1 MAGKVSE
8 KARTPRAAQPRP
20 ESGTGFRVV
29 AVLLVCML
37 NSTSTDEL
45 IGALRA
51 TVQALRP
58 RERLPSTRQITA
70 RHAVSPVTV
79 SRALAV
85 LAAEGVVV
93 TRPGSGTYV
102 AEPPPTR
109 SVEEADLSWQTTA
122 LGDRTVDAD
131 SVAFL
136 LAEDVPGAL
145 SLAGGYP
152 HPSLLPTRALAAAL
166 ARAARRPDAVERPPL
181 TGLAGLRAWFARSVD
196 TSVSIEDVVVTGGA
210 QAALSAAFRAIA
222 PAGAAVLVES
232 PTYIGALAAARAA
245 RLRPVPV
252 PTDGDGVRPELLQ
265 DAFQSTGARLFYC
278 QPTYQN
284 PTGAVLAAPRRE
296 QVLSV
301 ARDAGAF
308 VVEDDFARWL
318 SHERAAPSPLL
329 TDDSDGRVIHIASLT
344 KATSPN
350 LRVGALICR
359 GPVSER
365 LRSLRIVD
373 DFFVSRPL
381 QEAALELLSAPSWR
395 RHLTSLSVELTD
407 RRRTL
412 LDALTEHLPGMGP
425 TRAPVGGLHVW
436 LALPNGVD
444 DIALAARARAG
455 GVLISPGRPYFAA
468 EPSRPHV
475 RLSFAATARPP
486 ELVEAVRRLA
496 RAIG

>member
-1 MAGKVSE
+1 M
-8 KARTPRAAQPRP
+8 
-20 ESGTGFRVV
+20 
-29 AVLLVCML
+29 
-37 NSTSTDEL
+37 
-45 IGALRA
+45 
-51 TVQALRP
+51 RP

-102 AEPPPTR
+102 AEPPTR
-109 SVEEADLSWQTTA
+109 LAADEADLSWQTTA
-122 LGDRTVDAD
+122 LGNRTVDAD

-136 LAEDVPGAL
+136 LAEDVAGTL

-152 HPSLLPTRALAAAL
+152 HPSLLPTRALAGAL
-166 ARAARRPDAVERPPL
+166 ARAARRPDAAERPPL
-181 TGLAGLRAWFARSVD
+181 TGLSGLRGWFARSVGA
-196 TSVSIEDVVVTGGA
+196 SVSAEDVVVTSGA
-210 QAALSAAFRAIA
+210 QAALSAAFRAVA

-252 PTDGDGVRPELLQ
+252 PTDADGVRPELLQ
-265 DAFQSTGARLFYC
+265 DAFQASGARLFYC
-278 QPTYQN
+278 QPTYHN
-284 PTGAVLAAPRRE
+284 PTGAVLAPQRRQ
-296 QVLSV
+296 QVLAV
-301 ARDAGAF
+301 ARTAGAF

-318 SHERAAPSPLL
+318 AHERPAPSPLL
-329 TDDSDGRVIHIASLT
+329 SQDSDGRVIHIASLT

-359 GPVSER
+359 GAVSER

-381 QEAALELLSAPSWR
+381 QEAALELVSAPSWR
-395 RHLTSLSVELTD
+395 RHLSTLSAALVH

-412 LDALTEHLPGMGP
+412 LDALAEHLPSATP
-425 TRAPVGGLHVW
+425 TRVPTGGLHVW
-436 LALPNGVD
+436 LALAESVD
-444 DIALAARARAG
+444 DVALAARARAG

-468 EPSRPHV
+468 EPPRPHV
-475 RLSFAATARPP
+475 RLSFAATAHPSQ
-486 ELVEAVRRLA
+486 LVEGVRRLA
-496 RAIG
+496 RVIG